1 MIYIIQYVKYV
12 HSMYEHYSPEV
23 GGLNELP
30 GSWPMDGVLVNQLV
44 HQLLVKTGYSYCT
57 YGEHQLLDMT
67 GIVTYREHKLAQ
79 DRLVTYREHQLLHKT
94 G

>member
-1 MIYIIQYVKYV
+1 
-12 HSMYEHYSPEV
+12 MYEHYSPEV

-44 HQLLVKTGYSYCT
+44 HQLLVKTGYSYIWGT
-57 YGEHQLLDMT
+57 PAPGHDRYSY
-67 GIVTYREHKLAQ
+67 IYREHKLAQ